1 MRFGR
6 FDDEKKEY
14 VIERPDTP
22 RPWSNYIGN
31 TVYGGIVTN
40 NAAGYS
46 FYRSAGQG
54 RHTRFLFAALPGN
67 YAGKY
72 VYLSDAESGDYWS
85 NSWHPVGKP
94 LDQYKGEC
102 RHGAGYSTISG
113 EYRGIASSVTYFAP
127 LGATYEVW
135 KIRVANTGDNAR
147 KIRVFPLV
155 EFGCNW
161 NALDDQANLQY
172 TQYIVKA
179 KVEGNIIDMGSNI
192 NMPEDPDHFENKD
205 QARHTFMALAGAD
218 ATAYDTQLEEFFGP
232 YGTYANP
239 AAVVNG
245 ACKNSIATGDM
256 PCGAFQ
262 IDLDLAPGESK
273 EFAVMMGIG
282 KGEVAGKAAVEAMNT
297 MASVD
302 DAIEKVKEYNHACL
316 DNFTVS
322 SPDGIFDSMMNM
334 WSPYNC
340 MMTFYWSRTA
350 SMIYAGERDGLGF
363 RDSLQDML
371 GAMALDTDEAGRRIE
386 LLLTG
391 QLANGG
397 AMPVVKP
404 YAHRPGHEKEP
415 PHYRADDCMWFFN
428 AIPQYVKETGDISFY
443 KKVLPFADKGETT
456 VLGHLRRAIQFN
468 LDRLGAHGL
477 PCGLHADWND
487 CLRLGEK
494 GETTF
499 VAFQLRYAFK
509 EYIAISEML
518 GETAE
523 ADWARPL
530 LEEYDKT
537 LDKHVWDGEWYLRAY
552 RDDGLKFGSKEND
565 EGSIFMNPQAWA
577 VISEHATG
585 EKAAKCIKSLDKQ
598 LATEYGV
605 MLCAPPFVNT
615 DPNVVLAV
623 LFNPGS
629 KENAAMFNHTQ
640 GWAVMSQAILGNNDK
655 AWAYL
660 KAALPGFYNDIAEIR
675 ETEPYVVAQTTCS
688 KFNPKFGASRVSWLS
703 GAATWNYHAATQYIL
718 GIRPDYD
725 GLRLVPCL
733 PTHWPEV
740 TVNRKFRGKNFAIQ
754 IKNGG
759 GSGAGVTRLVVNG
772 ETISGNLI
780 PADKF
785 KDSNTVEVT
794 VG

>member
-6 FDDEKKEY
+6 FDDENKEY

-31 TVYGGIVTN
+31 TIYGGIVTN
-40 NAAGYS
+40 NAQGYS

-67 YAGKY
+67 YQGKY
-72 VYLSDAESGDYWS
+72 VYLHDVESKDFWS

-94 LDQYKGEC
+94 LDQYTGEC
-102 RHGAGYSTISG
+102 RHGAGYSVITG
-113 EYRGIASSVTYFAP
+113 EYSGISSSVTYFAP

-135 KIRVANTGDNAR
+135 KVSVTNNSGKAR
-147 KIRVFPLV
+147 KLRVFPLV
-155 EFGCNW
+155 EWGCNW

-179 KVEGNIIDMGSNI
+179 KIETGIIDMGSNI
-192 NMPEDPDHFENKD
+192 NMPEDVEHFQNKD
-205 QARHTFMALAGAD
+205 QARHVFMGITGAETAG
-218 ATAYDTQLEEFFGP
+218 YDTQLEEFFGAW
-232 YGTYANP
+232 GNYARP
-239 AAVVNG
+239 DAVVQG
-245 ACKNSIATGDM
+245 ACKNSLATGDM
-256 PCGAFQ
+256 PCGAYQ
-262 IDLDLAPGESK
+262 VDVNLADGETK
-273 EFAVMMGIG
+273 EFAVVMGIG
-282 KGEVAGKAAVEAMNT
+282 KAEVEGKAACDAMGTVEKVN
-297 MASVD
+297 
-302 DAIEKVKEYNHACL
+302 DAVEKVKAFNHTCL
-316 DNFTVS
+316 GTFTS
-322 SPDGIFDSMMNM
+322 KTPDGIFDSMMNM

-340 MMTFYWSRTA
+340 MMTFNWSRAA

-371 GAMALDTDEAGRRIE
+371 GAMALDSEEAGRRIE

-404 YAHRPGHEKEP
+404 YAHNPGHEKEP
-415 PHYRADDCMWFFN
+415 EHYRADDCMWFFN
-428 AIPQYVKETGDISFY
+428 AIPQYVKETGDIDFY
-443 KKVLPFADKGETT
+443 KKVLPFADKGEAT
-456 VLGHLRRAIQFN
+456 VLAHLRRAIQFN

-494 GETTF
+494 GETSF

-523 ADWARPL
+523 VEWAKPL

-537 LDKHVWDGEWYLRAY
+537 LDTHVWDGEWYLRAY
-552 RDDGLKFGSKEND
+552 RDDGLKFGSKENE
-565 EGSIFMNPQAWA
+565 EGTIFMNPQAWA
-577 VISEHATG
+577 VISGHAQG
-585 EKAAKCIKSLDKQ
+585 EKAKKCIESLDKQ
-598 LATEYGV
+598 LATKYGI
-605 MLCAPPFVNT
+605 MLCAPPFVKT

-655 AWAYL
+655 AWEYL
-660 KAALPGFYNDIAEIR
+660 KSFLPGFYNDIADVR
-675 ETEPYVVAQTTCS
+675 ETEPYVVSQTTAS
-688 KFNPKFGASRVSWLS
+688 KYNPKFGAGRVPWLS

-718 GIRPDYD
+718 GVQPDYD
-725 GLRLVPCL
+725 GLRMVPRL
-733 PTHWPEV
+733 PSHWPEATV
-740 TVNRKFRGKNFAIQ
+740 TRKFRGKDFTIT

-759 GSGAGVTRLVVNG
+759 NGTVVKQLMVNG
-772 ETISGNLI
+772 ETIDGDLI

-785 KDSNTVEVT
+785 KDANTVEVT
-794 VG
+794 MG

>member
-6 FDDEKKEY
+6 FDDERKEY

-54 RHTRFLFAALPGN
+54 RHTRFLFAALQGN

-72 VYLSDAESGDYWS
+72 VYLSDAESGDFWS

-113 EYRGIASSVTYFAP
+113 EYKGIASSVTYFAP

-135 KIRVANTGDNAR
+135 KIRVANTGENAR
-147 KIRVFPLV
+147 RIRVFPLV

-179 KVEGNIIDMGSNI
+179 RVEGNIIDMGSNI

-262 IDLDLAPGESK
+262 IDMDLAPGENR

-282 KGEVAGKAAVEAMNT
+282 KGEVEGKAAVEAMNT
-297 MASVD
+297 IARVD

-322 SPDGIFDSMMNM
+322 SPDGIFNSMMNM

-371 GAMALDTDEAGRRIE
+371 GAMALDTKEAGRRIE

-428 AIPQYVKETGDISFY
+428 AIPQYVKETGDIDFY
-443 KKVLPFADKGETT
+443 KKILPFADKGETT

-494 GETTF
+494 GETSF

-552 RDDGLKFGSKEND
+552 RDDGLKFGSREND

-577 VISEHATG
+577 VISEHAKG
-585 EKAAKCIKSLDKQ
+585 EKATRCIESLDKQ

-740 TVNRKFRGKNFAIQ
+740 TVNRKFRGRNFAIK

-759 GSGAGVTRLVVNG
+759 GSGTGVTRLVVNG

-780 PADKF
+780 PANKF